1 MCTFFR
7 HPSISM
13 VLPFSWLFSF
23 KPDVC
28 SLLLPSSAC
37 APLLSGLS
45 PPLHSYHASL
55 HPSLSSRH
63 DTIAASSVLSL
74 RMAGSIPF
82 SRRKRN
88 SIDNCVNPEHRSLN
102 DFISPSK
109 TLGADKKGFSSI
121 NFRFAFVY
129 RSRANG
135 RIVADHLERYFGE
148 ASSTRISAES
158 NI

>member
-1 MCTFFR
+1 MR
-7 HPSISM
+7 RSI
-13 VLPFSWLFSF
+13 
-23 KPDVC
+23 
-28 SLLLPSSAC
+28 
-37 APLLSGLS
+37 LLSRVDTTRS
-45 PPLHSYHASL
+45 P
-55 HPSLSSRH
+55 R
-63 DTIAASSVLSL
+63 SSVLSL

-158 NI
+158 NIWMVTSMVICDMVVSMLSNGKVSREEKRSTYLSDLQL